1 MMLKSLTINTEN
13 TKVVKLL
20 SIEVFIDLN
29 FFFNNNKFLYSFYI
43 LLS

>member
-29 FFFNNNKFLYSFYI
+29 FFFNNN
-43 LLS
+43 